1 MARAFIL
8 AILIAAASRVVWA
21 ADAPPGTITILEGQ
35 AFVYR
40 GVGRVQAQEGL
51 RLALGDIVAT
61 VPSSLAQIEL
71 ANGCVLQLGGAT
83 RLLLGE
89 PAGKPKDK
97 AADSSAYLMDGWL
110 KLVGT
115 VPKAAGEAPAFEL
128 RSPLF
133 EVVAGPAVLVVH
145 ATPQE
150 VTIFAERGSARV
162 EERQGAQAQ
171 AAVALESGDTYRRDA
186 GSAGSVSAGPVQ
198 AFIADMPR
206 AFRDSLPSRL
216 DRFRDVDVQ
225 PRPAPDFE
233 YGDVEAWLNAEPAL
247 RRQFV
252 QRWRPK
258 AKDSAFRAALVAG
271 LSAHPEWDRVLFPEK
286 YRPKP
291 PPRPAASLPHPAPPV
306 APLAQ
311 PAPAAPV
318 APAAAQPAPAAQPL
332 PAAPLLPIA
341 PTASDLAR

>member
-8 AILIAAASRVVWA
+8 AILIAVASRAVWA

-83 RLLLGE
+83 RVLLGE
-89 PAGKPKDK
+89 PASKAKDK
-97 AADSSAYLMDGWL
+97 AADRSAYLMDGWL
-110 KLVGT
+110 KLVGAA
-115 VPKAAGEAPAFEL
+115 PKSAGEAPAFEL

-133 EVVAGPAVLVVH
+133 EVAAGPAVLVVH

-162 EERQGAQAQ
+162 EERQGAEP
-171 AAVALESGDTYRRDA
+171 AAVALEAGDTYRREA
-186 GSAGSVSAGPVQ
+186 GSSGSVSAGPVQ

-206 AFRDSLPSRL
+206 AFRDSLPSRI
-216 DRFRDVDVQ
+216 DRFREVDVQ

-271 LSAHPEWDRVLFPEK
+271 MSAHPEWDRVLFPEK

-291 PPRPAASLPHPAPPV
+291 PPRPAAALAHPVPPMV
-306 APLAQ
+306 PVAQ
-311 PAPAAPV
+311 PAPAAPA
-318 APAAAQPAPAAQPL
+318 APAAAQPAPAAQAL

-341 PTASDLAR
+341 PTPSDLAR